1 MNDARISARPVGE
14 SRSDIVKQFF
24 GCERRKQIGSG
35 LAACVQRIAFAEG
48 DHFLH
53 QGPRGLRTPDGRC
66 DALFLDDI
74 RHQIAQRCAAMRR
87 LAAQLSS

>member
-1 MNDARISARPVGE
+1 MNDPRISARPVGE
-14 SRSDIVKQFF
+14 SWSDIVKQFL
-24 GCERRKQIGSG
+24 GCQRRKQISSG
-35 LAACVQRIAFAEG
+35 LTAGVQGIAFAES
-48 DHFLH
+48 DDFFH
-53 QGPRGLRTPDGRC
+53 QGPSGLGTPDGRC